1 MPILQMRLQ
10 IQIYKRNTLSLPLPS
25 LSTLRGSET
34 PVPFD
39 QVRGTEWL
47 LNSGY

>member
-10 IQIYKRNTLSLPLPS
+10 IQIYKRSTLSLSLPS
-25 LSTLRGSET
+25 LSMLRGSET

>member
-10 IQIYKRNTLSLPLPS
+10 IQIYKRSTLSLPLSS
-25 LSTLRGSET
+25 LSTLRGSAP